1 MTLIIEKKISYRVGV
16 PKEIRKWACCTP
28 EPYHSVFLVA
38 MEMLP
43 SNRHSPVAPK
53 CSPNP
58 WLFPA
63 PLKVATG
70 GGGDHVPH
78 VRSWS
83 FAKSR
88 HLCIEMPS
96 MALGIML
103 TRGCGCHKRGKLVT
117 RQVVG
122 EGSQKLQSF
131 AVSPG
136 SDGHFTRPGVVL
148 AGQCWLLPPA
158 ERLEQAGHPS
168 VFDAWTI
175 S

>member
-1 MTLIIEKKISYRVGV
+1 M

-131 AVSPG
+131 APALPLLSGKGRALYQARGG
-136 SDGHFTRPGVVL
+136 SGRAVL
-148 AGQCWLLPPA
+148 AAPPGRAVGTGWPSQCL
-158 ERLEQAGHPS
+158 
-168 VFDAWTI
+168 
-175 S
+175 